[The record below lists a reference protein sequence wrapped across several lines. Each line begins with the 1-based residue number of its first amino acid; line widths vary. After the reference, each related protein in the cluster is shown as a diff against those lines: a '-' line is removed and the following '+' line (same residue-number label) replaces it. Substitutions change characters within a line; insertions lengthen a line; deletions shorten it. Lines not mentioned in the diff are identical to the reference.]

1 MDYQKS
7 GVNTNQAH
15 QLVSWIQSQSQKH
28 HQSRIINGVGGYASL
43 FQIQFPEMKEPC
55 LASSTDGVG
64 TKLKLALQYS
74 SLQSL
79 GQDLVAMCV
88 NDLICVGAQPLFFL
102 DYYACGQLNEKHVKE
117 FLTGVK
123 KSCDDSLCALV
134 GGETAQMPGVYQG
147 EDFDCAGFAVGVVD
161 KPQIIGAHKVKKG
174 DHLLAL
180 ASQGFHSNGYSLLR
194 KIFQPDLDQWASELL
209 KPTMLYVKPFV
220 SVLKGKVHALAHIT
234 GDGMDNLLRVVPS
247 GANIQLTPWE
257 LPQPVLEAKKRTGM
271 NWKELLQ
278 TFNCGVGLVA
288 FLSPEKIN
296 QVKKELSHLKIDHF
310 EIGRVEDIKSN
321 SPSSW
326 NMNFKNW
333 DALL

>member
-28 HQSRIINGVGGYASL
+28 HHSRIINGVGGYASL

-79 GQDLVAMCV
+79 GQDLVGMCV

-102 DYYACGQLNEKHVKE
+102 DYYACGQLNKDHAKE

-123 KSCDDSLCALV
+123 NACDDSLCALV

-161 KPQIIGAHKVKKG
+161 KSQIIGAHLVKKG

-194 KIFQPDLDQWASELL
+194 KIFQPDLDKWSSELL
-209 KPTMLYVKPFV
+209 RPTMLYVQAFS

-234 GDGMDNLLRVVPS
+234 GDGMDNLLRVVPE
-247 GANIQLTPWE
+247 GTNIQLTPWNI
-257 LPQPVLEAKKRTGM
+257 PQPFVEAKKRTGM
-271 NWKELLQ
+271 SWKELLQ

-288 FLSPEKIN
+288 FVSPEKVN
-296 QVKKELSHLKIDHF
+296 QIKKELSQLKIDHF
-310 EIGRVEDIKSN
+310 EIGKIKDVN
-321 SPSSW
+321 SGSSSSW
-326 NMNFKNW
+326 DMSFDQW
-333 DALL
+333 DSLL